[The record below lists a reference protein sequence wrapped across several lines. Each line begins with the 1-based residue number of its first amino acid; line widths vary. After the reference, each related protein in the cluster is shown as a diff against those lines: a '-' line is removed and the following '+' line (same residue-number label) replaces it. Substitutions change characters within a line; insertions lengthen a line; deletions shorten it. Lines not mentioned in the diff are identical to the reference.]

1 MSLENQICLVTG
13 ATRGIGRAITL
24 ELGRL
29 GGTVFGTATSESG
42 AELISNTLLEN
53 QIEGQG
59 MVLNVTDPDSLAA
72 VIEQMKESF
81 GMPLVVVNNAGI
93 TRDNLLI
100 RMKDE
105 DWDALMETNLKSVYR
120 VSKACLRS
128 MTKARFGRII
138 NVTSVVGVSGNPGQT
153 NYSAAKAGVIG
164 FTKSLAQE
172 VAGRN
177 ITVNTVAPGFI
188 DTDMTRSLGDDQ
200 REALLQRIPAGR
212 LGQPED
218 IASAVGYLAT
228 PEAGYITGAT
238 LHVNGGMYMQ

>member
-93 TRDNLLI
+93 TRDNLLM

-238 LHVNGGMYMQ
+238 LHINGGMYMQ

>member
-238 LHVNGGMYMQ
+238 LHINGGMYMQ

>member
-1 MSLENQICLVTG
+1 
-13 ATRGIGRAITL
+13 
-24 ELGRL
+24 
-29 GGTVFGTATSESG
+29 
-42 AELISNTLLEN
+42 
-53 QIEGQG
+53 
-59 MVLNVTDPDSLAA
+59 
-72 VIEQMKESF
+72 
-81 GMPLVVVNNAGI
+81 
-93 TRDNLLI
+93 
-100 RMKDE
+100 
-105 DWDALMETNLKSVYR
+105 
-120 VSKACLRS
+120 

-238 LHVNGGMYMQ
+238 LHINGGMYMQ